1 MAFERQQGEQ
11 QQTMYH
17 DGYPSAERF
26 EQQSYERQQTYPPYE
41 NFMHTPYPSPPIS
54 PVMPLNDAGVI
65 GAILSYTIGWFT
77 GLLFFLFAGQN
88 RYVRF
93 HALQSLIFFG
103 CINLID
109 IAFVMFLRDWEWI
122 FRFFHAPFVALLALL
137 FVFLVN
143 AVAFVGWLVGMF
155 QAARGKYYRLPLVGD
170 FVAAAL
176 HLDTPLK

>member
-1 MAFERQQGEQ
+1 MDFERQQGEQ
-11 QQTMYH
+11 RQTMYH

-26 EQQSYERQQTYPPYE
+26 EQPSYERQQAYPPYE

-109 IAFVMFLRDWEWI
+109 IAFVMFFRDWEWM
-122 FRFFHAPFVALLALL
+122 FRFFHAPFIALMALL
-137 FVFLVN
+137 FFFLVN

-155 QAARGKYYRLPLVGD
+155 QAARGKYYRMPLVGD
-170 FVAAAL
+170 FVAATL
-176 HLDTPLK
+176 HLDAPLK